1 MCSQT
6 RNSCAKA
13 FDNRSR
19 SINLKPKNS
28 RGGQFDTPPPPP
40 LKASRVN
47 TIDTEIISENLATYQ
62 LVFSHSSEDIA
73 ACQDS
78 VLKELEKKHRL
89 EREFLM
95 SLVQEEGSVDLREE
109 ARGMPED
116 ERLKA
121 IQELKD
127 KRDELDF
134 GVKGLDWIGCKV
146 SNLYM
151 CVCVRSYCS

>member
-1 MCSQT
+1 M
-6 RNSCAKA
+6 
-13 FDNRSR
+13 
-19 SINLKPKNS
+19 
-28 RGGQFDTPPPPP
+28 
-40 LKASRVN
+40 
-47 TIDTEIISENLATYQ
+47 
-62 LVFSHSSEDIA
+62 FSHSSEDIA
-73 ACQDS
+73 AWQDS

-151 CVCVRSYCS
+151 CVCVCVCVCVRSYCS